1 MRSQTNSV
9 HLRRQLRNSHFFQNY
24 GTFNTNQNKKY
35 HNFERIKIRATVT
48 VRKIVLKLFLYLY
61 FRTKVLKF
69 TKVIL
74 KFRNLSEK

>member
-1 MRSQTNSV
+1 MSEDTKLVRFLPKNECTPGGPPLTRFS
-9 HLRRQLRNSHFFQNY
+9 LP
-24 GTFNTNQNKKY
+24 
-35 HNFERIKIRATVT
+35 RIPLPPFLSYT

>member
-1 MRSQTNSV
+1 MAMFMREGKWEGV
-9 HLRRQLRNSHFFQNY
+9 
-24 GTFNTNQNKKY
+24 
-35 HNFERIKIRATVT
+35 IT